1 MRQLQRSFARSLVGV
16 ASLTLLAMLAAC
28 GGGGGEGTGGEPSVG
43 LPPAATTEAPSVFR
57 VRFETS
63 KGTFVLEAHR
73 AWAPLGADRLYQL
86 VQSRFFDNTRFFRA
100 ITGFMVQ
107 FGLHGD
113 PEVNAAW
120 QNLAIRDDSVAQSNQ
135 RGTMSFATMGPGTR
149 TTQVFINLVD
159 NRSLDE
165 MGFSP
170 VGMVIEGMAVV
181 DSLYAGYGEGYP
193 GGFGPDQARIMS
205 EGNAYLER
213 EYPKLDFI
221 RTARLVDPAGVTDAP
236 GSDSVARA
244 VPAAPSPISPAVAA
258 PRGGAKDLAR

>member
-1 MRQLQRSFARSLVGV
+1 MQHLQRRSPRSLVVLTSFALLGV
-16 ASLTLLAMLAAC
+16 LAAC
-28 GGGGGEGTGGEPSVG
+28 GGGGDTTSRDPVVG
-43 LPPAATTEAPSVFR
+43 LPPEATAEAPSVFR

-63 KGTFVLEAHR
+63 KGAFVLEAHR

-100 ITGFMVQ
+100 MTGFMVQ

-120 QNLAIRDDSVAQSNQ
+120 QNLAIRDDSVAQSNL
-135 RGTMSFATMGPGTR
+135 RGTMSFATGGPGSR

-159 NRSLDE
+159 NRALDD

-181 DSLYAGYGEGYP
+181 DSLYAGYGDGYP
-193 GGFGPDQARIMS
+193 SGFGPDQARIMS

-213 EYPKLDFI
+213 EFPKLDFI

-236 GSDSVARA
+236 GTDSVATV
-244 VPAAPSPISPAVAA
+244 VPSTPQAISPAVAA
-258 PRGGAKDLAR
+258 PRDGAKALAR